1 MSPGRRGHQNRMGN
15 HLVNQFKSVSLGKCE
30 SDFDTYIIQRV
41 SPAQKVETMG
51 VLIGTYLIL
60 VQSYEACHC
69 TKKLVVDPSNLPKL
83 SHTIT
88 EARLAFVVLT
98 RL

>member
-30 SDFDTYIIQRV
+30 SEFDTYIIQRV

-69 TKKLVVDPSNLPKL
+69 TKSV
-83 SHTIT
+83 I
-88 EARLAFVVLT
+88 
-98 RL
+98 